1 MRFKKHKE
9 KIEEKS
15 NEELK
20 DPSIVEEVDNKIN
33 SDETNVLLAGG
44 LISLFIFP
52 LAGIVILVIVLSRKH
67 KDSKKKKLENKD
79 DKDVKD

>member
-20 DPSIVEEVDNKIN
+20 DPSIVEEVAKKIN
-33 SDETNVLLAGG
+33 SDETNVLLVVG

-52 LAGIVILVIVLSRKH
+52 LAGIVILIIVLSRKH
-67 KDSKKKKLENKD
+67 KDNKKKEIRK
-79 DKDVKD
+79 

>member
-20 DPSIVEEVDNKIN
+20 DPSIVEEVDKKIN
-33 SDETNVLLAGG
+33 SDETNVLLVVG

-52 LAGIVILVIVLSRKH
+52 LAGIVILIIVLSRKH
-67 KDSKKKKLENKD
+67 KDNKKKKLENKD
-79 DKDVKD
+79 DKDIND